1 MKNMA
6 LVLLLG
12 LVGVPGAV
20 SQQQEDPVID
30 GYVTR
35 VASNSDFDVNGYRVL
50 CGVGTQGPTNG
61 QLQSKGP

>member
-12 LVGVPGAV
+12 LAAVRCAV

-35 VASNSDFDVNGYRVL
+35 VASNSD
-50 CGVGTQGPTNG
+50 
-61 QLQSKGP
+61 S